1 MNKSEFKIRYDP
13 NLDRYVKNHVYGEG
27 LMDVFKSVGSKL
39 FSRTAKDIAKKT
51 AKTAASRAANKTGE
65 HLGNMAGDK
74 IVELLSKK
82 QPMQPTIKPTINQEQ
97 APMTDFEI
105 AQRVNQLISGGRIKK
120 R

>member
-1 MNKSEFKIRYDP
+1 MNKSEFKKIYDP
-13 NLDRYVKNHVYGEG
+13 DIGRYIKKHIYTKDIYGEG

-39 FSRTAKDIAKKT
+39 FGKT
-51 AKTAASRAANKTGE
+51 AKAAASRAANKTGK

-82 QPMQPTIKPTINQEQ
+82 QPMQPTIQPTINQQQ